1 VCSMQRRHRGAERE
15 PVCGG
20 GAKLPRPEVVEAAG
34 VEPPTQRVNAS
45 QHPYALVIP
54 SRGDISN
61 DVGGV
66 KTHTVSAQ
74 AAGAGSH
81 QPRVGGGSRAATDE
95 RSRVSTPQRSKSLTT
110 SVTVLPTKH
119 LFGHDGP

>member
-1 VCSMQRRHRGAERE
+1 MCSMQRRHRGAERE

-20 GAKLPRPEVVEAAG
+20 GAKLPRPEVVEAG
-34 VEPPTQRVNAS
+34 VELPTQRVNAS

-81 QPRVGGGSRAATDE
+81 QPIVETGGS
-95 RSRVSTPQRSKSLTT
+95 P
-110 SVTVLPTKH
+110 
-119 LFGHDGP
+119 G